1 MMSAVALM
9 FPGQGSQEPGMGRNA
24 AEAMPEAMELWKQAE
39 RISGLPLR
47 EVYWESDDAALMADT
62 RHLQPALTV
71 VNLSLWMA
79 LAGEVTPCC
88 AAGHSLG
95 EYSALAAAGVLDPEA
110 VLQLVCLRG
119 RLMAEADPDGRG
131 GMAAVLKMPRQAV
144 EAIAR
149 QVAEESGQI
158 LIVANYNT
166 PGQFVLSG
174 EKTAVEAAL
183 PLVKEQK
190 GRAMPLPVSGAFHSP
205 LMAGAA
211 AELNKTLTRLTW
223 RKPRFAVY
231 SNVTGSAVTD
241 GESLKELAAR
251 QMISSVLWSDTVANQ
266 YRDGVRHWV
275 EVGPKGVLS
284 RMVKA
289 ITDEVGAEEI
299 RVDTLGTLEAARAF
313 ARTRPS

>member
-1 MMSAVALM
+1 MNSAIL
-9 FPGQGSQEPGMGRNA
+9 FPGQGSQEPGMGRDV
-24 AEAMPEAMELWKQAE
+24 AEAMPEVMDLWKKAE

-47 EVYWESDDAALMADT
+47 EVYWESGDAELMADT
-62 RHLQPALTV
+62 RHLQPAMTV

-79 LAGEVTPCC
+79 LTSKIKPAC

-95 EYSALAAAGVLDPEA
+95 EYSALAAAGVLDGES
-110 VLQLVCLRG
+110 VLELVCLRG

-144 EAIAR
+144 EDVAR
-149 QVAEESGQI
+149 AVAKETGQV

-174 EKTAVEAAL
+174 EKSAVEAAL
-183 PLVKEQK
+183 PVIKEQK

-211 AELNKTLTRLTW
+211 AELNVMLKRLTW
-223 RKPRFAVY
+223 NKPRFAVY
-231 SNVTGSAVTD
+231 SNVTGTPITD
-241 GESLKELAAR
+241 GESLCELATK
-251 QMISSVLWSDTVANQ
+251 QMISSVLWIDTVANQ

-275 EVGPKGVLS
+275 EVGPKGALS
-284 RMVKA
+284 RMVKP
-289 ITDEVGAEEI
+289 IVDETGQDDVRI
-299 RVDTLGTLEAARAF
+299 DSLGNLEAVQTF
-313 ARTRPS
+313 S